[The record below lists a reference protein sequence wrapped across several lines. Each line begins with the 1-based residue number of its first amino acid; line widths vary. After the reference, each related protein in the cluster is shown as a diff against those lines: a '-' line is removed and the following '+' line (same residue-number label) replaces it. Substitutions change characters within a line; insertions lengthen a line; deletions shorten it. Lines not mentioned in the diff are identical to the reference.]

1 MVMEHVL
8 LGFKIMMMYVIDD
21 VPRWIREA
29 IAQQHSM
36 QREAST
42 KERIN
47 LYAEGELDPQR
58 ALSPRNHRRGSQTM
72 AFLQSLAG
80 RTPRSGVI
88 PSNGAGD
95 AALNNNPTGGNT
107 PRLATANSAITSAS
121 SGRSPTAMSS
131 ERDDVSVL
139 TSETERPH
147 MHKRAAKFLSH
158 LTGRSHAKHAHA
170 HAPAATSPTAA
181 APAPVQPV
189 HAPSQTLPAV
199 SPRPDLSRAQD
210 SLLDEVA
217 EYTEF
222 PEPGAARHAS
232 ALPYT
237 MSMESMENEDTFD
250 GTANSGSTLRKS
262 VLKKETPT
270 DRLVK
275 ETASPYGFDPAH
287 MMILICLPMA
297 LQYFNIT
304 PWLYLPLA
312 VLFFGYLQQKKD
324 RIDRKI
330 AMGIVTDPTLLRLI
344 LEEMPSW
351 PTDAEF
357 QQLVSRPSKM
367 RLFFLSSFFP
377 INFPFLLSPSYCVSL
392 IDFFFLFYRSG

>member
-47 LYAEGELDPQR
+47 LYAEGELDPKSS
-58 ALSPRNHRRGSQTM
+58 LSPRNHRRGSQTM

-80 RTPRSGVI
+80 RTPRSGVL
-88 PSNGAGD
+88 PLNGAGD
-95 AALNNNPTGGNT
+95 AALHNNPTGGNT

-181 APAPVQPV
+181 APAPMQPI

-222 PEPGAARHAS
+222 PEPRGARNAS

-237 MSMESMENEDTFD
+237 MSMESMENEDTYD
-250 GTANSGSTLRKS
+250 GTANGGSTLRKS
-262 VLKKETPT
+262 LLKKETPT

-351 PTDAEF
+351 PIDGEF
-357 QQLVSRPSKM
+357 QQLVSRPAKVQ
-367 RLFFLSSFFP
+367 LFLRSSF
-377 INFPFLLSPSYCVSL
+377 SL
-392 IDFFFLFYRSG
+392 